1 MTDEK
6 NEPIIEAQEDMD
18 AVEREYESVR
28 SINGISYI
36 NDGAACSIDE
46 TKHALDK
53 FGNIYW
59 ILGGKASEDS
69 GTNILEGLE
78 NHINKVQHAFV
89 CGASAD
95 EITEWLDRNGVEN
108 TRCVTLENA
117 VNLAHGM
124 AQSQRG
130 LPGSGNTILFSPAFP
145 HGDNYQS
152 LEHRKKAF
160 GHLVQDLSEE
170 VDE

>member
-1 MTDEK
+1 MTDEI
-6 NEPIIEAQEDMD
+6 NEPTIEAQEEMD
-18 AVEREYESVR
+18 VVEREYENVR
-28 SINGISYI
+28 NINGISYI

-59 ILGGKASEDS
+59 ILGGKAPEDS
-69 GTNILEGLE
+69 GSNILEGLE

-95 EITEWLDRNGVEN
+95 EIIEWLDRNGVEN

-130 LPGSGNTILFSPAFP
+130 LPGSGNTILFSPACQ